1 MKLESK
7 KNGFMNNYKTYN
19 PEVEGFG
26 SPSQWRK
33 AFNKR
38 MSLDE
43 AKNHVKD
50 QNPFDILEVANSSD
64 WDTVK
69 KAFRKIAMKWHPDK
83 NPGNEKE
90 ANEKMQKILAAY
102 TVIKNILGK

>member
-1 MKLESK
+1 MTKEK
-7 KNGFMNNYKTYN
+7 KGFMDVYKKRYDPTT
-19 PEVEGFG
+19 EGFG
-26 SPSQWRK
+26 SPSQWSK

-43 AKNHVKD
+43 AKTYVKD
-50 QNPFDILEVANSSD
+50 QSPFDILEVANSSD

-83 NPGNEKE
+83 NPNNIVE
-90 ANEKMQKILAAY
+90 AEERMKKILAAY
-102 TVIKNILGK
+102 TIIKNMFKK